1 MGDTTLRQLKLLELL
16 PRQPFKKS
24 TQSLKENLSEIGF
37 EVSKRTIQ
45 RDLKNLSSIL
55 PIISDERDKPYG
67 WSWHKDS
74 AGLNPSMD
82 PIEALTFS
90 LAQEYL
96 EPIMPSKSFKRM
108 NIFFERANSV
118 LKEMDKSSIKRWR
131 DNVRVVPQWQ
141 SLIPPDINEEVEAQ
155 IYDALLK
162 GNQLDVQYLKRGNRK
177 PEKRIVNPLGIVLQG
192 VIHRLICTMDDSDNP
207 RPLPSHRFKTA
218 WPHGQ
223 NINKLTKFDI
233 DKLVEDQNIGYL
245 ISTKPINLEALF
257 QPMAGFHLT
266 ETPISLDQRLTKTKE
281 GNYLLKVKLPDTS
294 QLRWWLLGFGDQ
306 VEILKP
312 YQLRQEFKEKFKSL
326 NKLYSNSIHERKQ

>member
-1 MGDTTLRQLKLLELL
+1 MSDTTLRQLKLLELL

-24 TQSLKENLSEIGF
+24 TQILKENLSEIGF
-37 EVSKRTIQ
+37 EVSTRTIQ

-55 PIISDERDKPYG
+55 PLISDERDKPYG
-67 WSWHKDS
+67 WSWHKDA
-74 AGLNPSMD
+74 AGLNPAMD

-141 SLIPPDINEEVEAQ
+141 SLIPPEIDEEVEGQ
-155 IYDALLK
+155 IYDALLQ
-162 GNQLDVQYLKRGNRK
+162 GNQLDVEYLKRGNKK

-192 VIHRLICTMDDSDNP
+192 VVHRLICTMDGSENP
-207 RPLPSHRFKTA
+207 RHLPIHRFKKA
-218 WPHGQ
+218 VPNG
-223 NINKLTKFDI
+223 NRIKKFPKFDI
-233 DKLVEDQNIGYL
+233 DKFVEDQNIGYL
-245 ISTKPINLEALF
+245 ISTKPIDLEVLF
-257 QPMAGFHLT
+257 EHMAGFHLT
-266 ETPISLDQRLTKTKE
+266 ETPISQDQNLIQTKE
-281 GNYLLKVKLPDTS
+281 GKYLLKAKLADTS

-306 VEILKP
+306 VEIIKP
-312 YQLRQEFKEKFKSL
+312 SELREEFINKFTNL
-326 NKLYSNSIHERKQ
+326 QNIYRNY

>member
-1 MGDTTLRQLKLLELL
+1 MTDTTLRQLKILEIL

-24 TQSLKENLSEIGF
+24 PQNIKENLTQLGF
-37 EVSKRTIQ
+37 EVSIRTIQ
-45 RDLKNLSSIL
+45 RDLKVLSGIL
-55 PIISDERDKPYG
+55 PLVSDEREKPYG
-67 WSWHKDS
+67 WSWHKS
-74 AGLNPSMD
+74 AQGLNPAMD

-192 VIHRLICTMDDSDNP
+192 VIHRLICTMD
-207 RPLPSHRFKTA
+207 
-218 WPHGQ
+218 
-223 NINKLTKFDI
+223 
-233 DKLVEDQNIGYL
+233 
-245 ISTKPINLEALF
+245 
-257 QPMAGFHLT
+257 
-266 ETPISLDQRLTKTKE
+266 
-281 GNYLLKVKLPDTS
+281 
-294 QLRWWLLGFGDQ
+294 
-306 VEILKP
+306 
-312 YQLRQEFKEKFKSL
+312 
-326 NKLYSNSIHERKQ
+326 

>member
-1 MGDTTLRQLKLLELL
+1 MSDTTLRQLKLLELL

-24 TQSLKENLSEIGF
+24 TQILKENLSEIGF
-37 EVSKRTIQ
+37 DVSSRTIQ

-55 PIISDERDKPYG
+55 PLISDERDKPYG
-67 WSWHKDS
+67 WSWHKDA
-74 AGLNPSMD
+74 AGLNPAMD

-141 SLIPPDINEEVEAQ
+141 SLIPPEIDEEVEGQ

-162 GNQLDVQYLKRGNRK
+162 GNQLDVEYLKRRNER

-192 VIHRLICTMDDSDNP
+192 VVHRLICTMDGSDKP
-207 RPLPSHRFKTA
+207 RHLPVHRFKKA
-218 WPHGQ
+218 VPNG
-223 NINKLTKFDI
+223 NRIKKFAKFDI
-233 DKLVEDQNIGYL
+233 DKFVDDQNIGYL
-245 ISTKPINLEALF
+245 ISTKPIDLEVLF
-257 QPMAGFHLT
+257 DPMAGFHLT
-266 ETPISLDQRLTKTKE
+266 ETPISIDQKLIQTKE
-281 GNYLLKVKLPDTS
+281 GKYLLKAKLADTS

-306 VEILKP
+306 VEIIKP
-312 YQLRQEFKEKFKSL
+312 SKLREEFINKFNNL
-326 NKLYSNSIHERKQ
+326 QNIYGNY

>member
-1 MGDTTLRQLKLLELL
+1 MSDTTLRQLKLLELL

-24 TQSLKENLSEIGF
+24 TQTLKENLSEIGF

-55 PIISDERDKPYG
+55 PLISDERDKPYG
-67 WSWHKDS
+67 WSWHKDA

-96 EPIMPSKSFKRM
+96 EPLMPSKSFKRM
-108 NIFFERANSV
+108 NIFFERANNV

-162 GNQLDVQYLKRGNRK
+162 GNQLDVHYLKRGNRK

-207 RPLPSHRFKTA
+207 RHLPIHRFKKA
-218 WPHGQ
+218 WPNGHK
-223 NINKLTKFDI
+223 IKKLTKFDI
-233 DKLVEDQNIGYL
+233 DKFVEDQNIGYL
-245 ISTKPINLEALF
+245 ISSKPINLEALF

-266 ETPISLDQRLTKTKE
+266 ETPISSDQKLTKTKE
-281 GNYLLKVKLPDTS
+281 GNYLLKVELPDTS

-312 YQLRQEFKEKFKSL
+312 YKLRQEFKEKFESL
-326 NKLYSNSIHERKQ
+326 NKLYSNSIHE